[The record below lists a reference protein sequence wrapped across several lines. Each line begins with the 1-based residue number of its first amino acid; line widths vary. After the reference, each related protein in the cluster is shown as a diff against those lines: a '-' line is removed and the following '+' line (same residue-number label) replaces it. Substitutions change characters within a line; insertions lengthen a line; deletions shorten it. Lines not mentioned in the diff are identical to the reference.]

1 MLYSIHGVRFL
12 FKAVF
17 SFTELYLKQQ
27 NSQKQFYHL
36 EQFCLIKRC
45 SYKFIIAVYYC
56 CHVLRNSNPNLNPW
70 RRLFWKQNVSGKM
83 GMMWKMWKI
92 NLRCFP
98 TVLVVNIPGLWF
110 HYRISIPL
118 PESQALHPARARAS
132 LPRGRRRVARG
143 RAGWRV
149 QNSVTVR

>member
-110 HYRISIPL
+110 HYRISITL
-118 PESQALHPARARAS
+118 PKRFIQRALAFPS
-132 LPRGRRRVARG
+132 LEGEGGVARE